1 MQAFQGEDAPMIEAQ
16 QGRLLGRSC
25 ESLRPMLLATDAAA
39 VAVRRRMQRLLEAEA
54 PAPG

>member
-1 MQAFQGEDAPMIEAQ
+1 MIEAQ